1 MTTLPH
7 LMLQPRS
14 RRSQQRRR
22 RRLFL
27 VVLLGAVLVSG
38 AYLVH

>member
-14 RRSQQRRR
+14 RRSQRRR
-22 RRLFL
+22 RQRMLMTI
-27 VVLLGAVLVSG
+27 LLGVTLAG
-38 AYLVH
+38 IAYLLH